1 MVESK
6 KLDKFSMLMKK
17 IQRAYDFQQSIR
29 EYDRR
34 IYREHFK
41 TDKRNSKTEG
51 IDNKKWGGGQ
61 EWLINSRMSTLY
73 IVDIHC
79 RYT

>member
-1 MVESK
+1 MSENK

-17 IQRAYDFQQSIR
+17 IQRAYDFRESIR

-41 TDKRNSKTEG
+41 ADKRNNE
-51 IDNKKWGGGQ
+51 I
-61 EWLINSRMSTLY
+61 
-73 IVDIHC
+73 IVIKE
-79 RYT
+79 TK